1 MSARTPAVRPPDAVV
16 TDPVGAGPP
25 EGENRGA
32 EGGRRRAV
40 LEYAVFA
47 VLAFLPMLW
56 SQPGKVTDDTKTYLY
71 LDPGRYIRQAV
82 SLWDPNVALG
92 TVTHENIGYLFPMGP
107 FFWVCAELHL
117 PVWVAQRL
125 WLGSMLFAAGAG
137 VLYLCR
143 TIDLRGPGRYVAALG
158 FMFTPY
164 VLQYSGRISVIL
176 MPWSGLPWM
185 LAFVILALRRP
196 GWKYPALFA
205 LVVALVS
212 GINAS
217 SILYVGIGPAL
228 WLPFAVLVLREAT
241 WRRAWAVAWR
251 VVVLTAGVS
260 LWWVVGLQVEAA
272 YGINILKYTE
282 TLSSTSSASSPFES
296 LRGLGYWFF
305 YGASDQTGNW
315 TQAAVAYTQQLWL
328 IGFTF
333 LVPTLAFAATTVVR
347 WRQRSFFVVLLV
359 VGMVLAV
366 GPFPYFTP
374 TGVGSVLKAFMSDT
388 TAGLALRSTD
398 RAAPLVLLA
407 LAVLLGAGVTAVG
420 RRYPTGG
427 LVAAGIG
434 IVAIACASSPAWT
447 GDTVVHGLTQP
458 AQPPRYVQQAA
469 ASLNATHPGTRVFGL
484 PGDNFAAY
492 RWGDTI
498 DTVWPALLT
507 RPYVTHEQQTMGSLA
522 TADLLEATDTPL
534 QEGVLDPRSIAP
546 MSALMSAGD
555 VLVEYDEQFERY
567 NVPDPRVVARAFTP
581 TPPGLSDPQSYGAPR
596 TNVSSVPN
604 LNEQTLSLPAHTTP
618 TPPLVTY
625 TVADPRPIMRA
636 ESTASPLLVAGNAAG
651 VTAASSL
658 GLLGGNP
665 TIFYSGTM
673 DTRPALSRRV
683 LAGKPTLVVTDT
695 NPKQGWRWNGITE
708 NAGYIETATSP
719 ADAYN
724 DPLDSPL
731 DIFPDAPADAFSTT
745 EFDGVHSITASSYGS
760 PVQYFNDQRPAAAMD
775 GSTSTAWVLSQA
787 PPIGQWWEVQLDH
800 PTTVDHINLSQL
812 VTSRPTQVLT
822 QLTLTF
828 DYGKPVNVDLTHA
841 SQTAAGQTISFPA
854 RTFSVLRITM
864 DNSRPTPYQVPAG
877 YQNVT
882 GLSEVRI
889 PGVRTSELVAMPR
902 DLLRQ
907 AGTSSS
913 SDPLDLV
920 MTRLRSSGF
929 PPRSDYQRNLARR
942 FWLPT
947 TRTFAAVG
955 QARISPLA
963 SDQLVAASTGAN
975 AATGDPVTAV
985 ASSSR
990 MAGNVAVGATAAI
1003 DGTTATAW
1011 QSAFSPTDQ
1020 DGQWVSYTLASPLAF
1035 SAMDLAVVAD
1045 GRHSI
1050 PTLLDV
1056 SAGGHTVRVALPH
1069 IADSVPGGVARVP
1082 VTLPSTLTGSD
1093 IRVTVAGS
1101 RTLTTKNY
1109 TTQARQAL
1117 PVGIA
1122 ELGIPGLAAPTP
1134 PASLPGT
1141 CRSDLLSVDGTP
1153 VWISVTGSSAAALA
1167 RDPLAV
1173 QLCGPDAGGL
1183 TLGPGAHTLVS
1194 AVGETAGFDIDE
1206 LALASAAGG
1215 TAAPV
1220 LPGGQ
1225 LQPPTTASV
1234 GTTTVTH
1241 QTATK
1246 ATVEVSG
1253 ITSSTEPFEFVLGQS
1268 LNAGWSATA
1277 GGTALRPP
1285 VLVDAYANGWWIDP
1299 AKLSGDIHGG
1309 TLTLQLAWTPQRRV
1323 NVALV
1328 VSAAVLVLCAVLALL
1343 PFVRRRRRRRAAA
1356 ADGPYPTGGDDLAW
1370 GSAEGAPPDLVVGA
1384 DRGSERYGWAA
1395 SLLGGGL
1402 YGALAG
1408 FISHPQIGALVAVA
1422 VVVVLR
1428 VPRARLLLGA
1438 VATGLVFAT
1447 GVSIMIAQA
1456 VDPARP
1462 NGGWPSGFGF
1472 ADGLAWAAVLFLGA
1486 DAVVELMARLRR
1498 SGGAA
1503 PDGGGV
1509 VGDDSP
1515 EAADP
1520 SDGGREVPVG

>member
-1 MSARTPAVRPPDAVV
+1 MSGRPPAVSPPDAARVD
-16 TDPVGAGPP
+16 TATGGAADGPVH
-25 EGENRGA
+25 
-32 EGGRRRAV
+32 GRRRAV
-40 LEYAVFA
+40 LEYGIFA
-47 VLAFLPMLW
+47 VLAFVPMLW

-82 SLWDPNVALG
+82 SLWDPSVALG

-117 PVWVAQRL
+117 PVWIAQRL

-143 TIDLRGPGRYVAALG
+143 TINLRGPGRYVAALA

-164 VLQYSGRISVIL
+164 VLQYAGRISVIL

-205 LVVALVS
+205 VVVALVS

-228 WLPFAVLVLREAT
+228 WLPFAVLVRREAT
-241 WRRAWAVAWR
+241 WRQAWGVAWR

-260 LWWVVGLQVEAA
+260 FWWVVGLQVEAA

-315 TQAAVAYTQQLWL
+315 TQAAVSYTQELWL
-328 IGFTF
+328 IGCTF
-333 LVPTLAFAATTVVR
+333 LVPTLAFAAATFVR
-347 WRQRSFFVVLLV
+347 WRQRSFFIVLLV

-366 GPFPYFTP
+366 GPFPYFKP
-374 TGVGSVLKAFMSDT
+374 TGIGSVLKAFMSDT

-407 LAVLLGAGVTAVG
+407 LAILLGAGVTAVAT
-420 RRYPTGG
+420 RYPTGG
-427 LVAAGIG
+427 LVVAGIA
-434 IVAIACASSPAWT
+434 IVAVACAWSPGWT

-458 AQPPRYVQQAA
+458 ASPPTYVQQAA
-469 ASLNATHPGTRVFGL
+469 AALNATHPGTRVFGL

-507 RPYVTHEQQTMGSLA
+507 RPYVTHEQQTMGSLP

-534 QEGVLDPRSIAP
+534 QEGVLDPRTIAP

-555 VLVEYDEQFERY
+555 VLVENDEQFERY
-567 NVPDPRVVARAFTP
+567 DVPDPRVVAQSFTP
-581 TPPGLSDPQSYGAPR
+581 TPPGLSDPVAYGTPR
-596 TNVSSVPN
+596 TNVSSIPN
-604 LNEQTLSLPAHTTP
+604 LNEQTLSLPAHATP
-618 TPPLVTY
+618 IPPLVTY
-625 TVADPRPIMRA
+625 TVDDPRPIMRA
-636 ESTASPLLVAGNAAG
+636 ESAKAPLLVAGNAAG
-651 VTAASSL
+651 VTAASAL
-658 GLLGGNP
+658 GLLGSNP
-665 TIFYSGTM
+665 TIFYAGTLDTHPSLSKRLLSGT
-673 DTRPALSRRV
+673 PS
-683 LAGKPTLVVTDT
+683 LVVTDT

-708 NAGYIETATSP
+708 NAGFIETATAP
-719 ADAYN
+719 DDAYN

-731 DIFPDAPADAFSTT
+731 DIFPGAPADAFSTT
-745 EFDGVHSITASSYGS
+745 VFDGVNSITASSYGS
-760 PVQYFNDQRPAAAMD
+760 PTQYFNDQRPAAAMD

-787 PPIGQWWEVQLDH
+787 PPVGQWWEVQLDH

-822 QLTLTF
+822 KLTLTF
-828 DYGKPVNVDLTHA
+828 DYGDPVTVDLTPA
-841 SQTAAGQTISFPA
+841 SQTAAGQTITFPA
-854 RTFSVLRITM
+854 RRFSLLRITM
-864 DNSRPTPYQVPAG
+864 DASRGTHYEVPAG

-889 PGVRTSELVAMPR
+889 PGVRASEIVAMPQ

-907 AGTSSS
+907 AGTASAA
-913 SDPLDLV
+913 DPLDLV

-929 PPRSDYQRNLARR
+929 PPRSDYERNLARQ

-947 TRTFAAVG
+947 ARTFSVVG

-963 SDQLVAASTGAN
+963 SDQLVDSSTGLAPT
-975 AATGDPVTAV
+975 TGDPVTAV

-1003 DGTTATAW
+1003 DGSTQTAW

-1020 DGQWVSYTLASPLAF
+1020 NGQWVQYTLAAPLSF
-1035 SAMDLAVVAD
+1035 PTMDLAVVAD

-1050 PTLLDV
+1050 PTVLDV
-1056 SAGGHTVRVALPH
+1056 AAGGASDRVVLPH
-1069 IADSVPGGVARVP
+1069 IADSVPGGVAHVS
-1082 VTLPSTLTGSD
+1082 VDLPTPLDGST
-1093 IRVTVAGS
+1093 IRVTVVAS
-1101 RTLTTKNY
+1101 RTLTTINY

-1122 ELGIPGLAAPTP
+1122 ELGIPGLDALV
-1134 PASLPGT
+1134 PAELPGT
-1141 CRSDLLSVDGTP
+1141 CRSDLLRADGSP
-1153 VWISVTGSSAAALA
+1153 VWISVTGTTADALA
-1167 RDPLAV
+1167 RDPLNV
-1173 QLCGPDAGGL
+1173 SLCGPDAAGL
-1183 TLGPGAHTLVS
+1183 TLAPGSHTLMS
-1194 AVGETAGFDIDE
+1194 ALGETAGFDLDE

-1215 TAAPV
+1215 SAAPV

-1225 LQPPTTASV
+1225 LQPPATQPV
-1234 GTTTVTH
+1234 GTTTVVH
-1241 QTATK
+1241 QTSTK
-1246 ATVEVSG
+1246 ATVDISG
-1253 ITSSTEPFEFVLGQS
+1253 ISSSTAPFEFVLGQS
-1268 LNAGWSATA
+1268 LNRGWSATA

-1285 VLVDAYANGWWIDP
+1285 VLVDAYANGWSIDP
-1299 AKLSGDIHGG
+1299 SKLAGAIHDG
-1309 TLTLQLAWTPQRRV
+1309 TLTVSLVWTPQQSV
-1323 NVALV
+1323 NIALLI
-1328 VSAAVLVLCAVLALL
+1328 SAAVLVLCVVLALL
-1343 PFVRRRRRRRAAA
+1343 PFLRRRKRRRSSAANGAGPEADDDTLGA
-1356 ADGPYPTGGDDLAW
+1356 AP
-1370 GSAEGAPPDLVVGA
+1370 GAPPVLVASWDDGTPGA
-1384 DRGSERYGWAA
+1384 GWAT
-1395 SLLGGGL
+1395 SLIGGAL

-1408 FISHPQIGALVAVA
+1408 FISQPLIGALVALG

-1428 VPRARLLLGA
+1428 VPRTRLVLGV
-1438 VATGLVFAT
+1438 VATGLVLVT
-1447 GVSIMIAQA
+1447 GVSIMIGQA
-1456 VDPARP
+1456 VDPARA

-1472 ADGLAWAAVLFLGA
+1472 ADGLAWAGVLFLGA
-1486 DAVVELMARLRR
+1486 DAVVELMSRVRR
-1498 SGGAA
+1498 RNEDTASA
-1503 PDGGGV
+1503 DGPIDGSDRGE
-1509 VGDDSP
+1509 G
-1515 EAADP
+1515 EAVD
-1520 SDGGREVPVG
+1520 REDVPVR